1 MRRAAKRDKNEEE
14 LIRAAEKLGA
24 WVISI
29 SQPIDL
35 IVCHRGRLMFVEVKG
50 PKGKYTPAQKSFMAY
65 CEVNKAPFY
74 TWRTTED
81 VGKSLST
88 WEDVPF

>member
-1 MRRAAKRDKNEEE
+1 
-14 LIRAAEKLGA
+14 
-24 WVISI
+24 
-29 SQPIDL
+29 
-35 IVCHRGRLMFVEVKG
+35 MFVEVKG